1 MSQYYISMPKTWA
14 DFAAD
19 QDKLKGTDIN
29 AIELDQSYDVALEGM
44 AYGAGSQLITPKLK
58 ANLNAPK
65 TLAAV
70 NQILDLRE
78 EWCVKDRRRRS
89 VLQCAVCK
97 WQGRLRNWFLCYH
110 SGVAST
116 GTQES

>member
-1 MSQYYISMPKTWA
+1 MSQYNISMPKTWA

-58 ANLNAPK
+58 ANL
-65 TLAAV
+65 
-70 NQILDLRE
+70 
-78 EWCVKDRRRRS
+78 
-89 VLQCAVCK
+89 QCTEDISR
-97 WQGRLRNWFLCYH
+97 G
-110 SGVAST
+110 
-116 GTQES
+116 ESDP

>member
-1 MSQYYISMPKTWA
+1 
-14 DFAAD
+14 
-19 QDKLKGTDIN
+19 
-29 AIELDQSYDVALEGM
+29 M

-70 NQILDLRE
+70 NQILDLRK

-97 WQGRLRNWFLCYH
+97 WQGPSLGLVPRYG